1 MMNILVTGGTGFI
14 GKALLRHLSHNQIT
28 VLSRSPLKAYDSLGH
43 HIKIIENLESY
54 ENLDQFDAVINLA
67 GEPIMN
73 KRWTASQKELIC
85 RSRWALTQSLVDKIK
100 AGSNPPHTFISGSAV
115 GIYGNTGPEK
125 ITEESE
131 YLTHPNDFAQH
142 VCMRWEKIAHQAQ
155 SEQTRVCLLRT
166 GIVLAKH
173 GGALAKMLPAYQLG
187 LGGKLGSGQQ
197 YFPWIH
203 LNDMVKGI
211 LYLLNHQD
219 LNGVFNFTAPNPVT
233 NQEFSKT
240 LAHVVKRPHL
250 LTTPAWLLKTVLGQ
264 SSRLLLDSQN
274 IYPEHLIQAGFHF
287 VYPTLQPALEHT
299 LAQQH

>member
-1 MMNILVTGGTGFI
+1 MNILVTGGTGFI

-73 KRWTASQKELIC
+73 KRWTANQKELIC

-115 GIYGNTGPEK
+115 GIYGNSGPEK

-131 YLTHPNDFAQH
+131 YLTHPDDFAQH

-264 SSRLLLDSQN
+264 SSSLLLDSQN